1 MENQCV
7 MCGDKDA
14 IEYSVE
20 DSKGNIKK
28 DFACKS
34 CAEELGLE
42 TSEEEEK
49 RNRLWWRSYLKM
61 RLGKE
66 ISDEDFEVFYINRTN
81 PKAFKGC
88 DECSSSDCKKNYPN
102 EKDEKKE
109 KCAECGDL
117 HTLEENGDDDD
128 DWERCIEKGLIYC
141 RECVPKN
148 KCSNKECLGCR
159 PADESDDE
167 SDDE

>member
-49 RNRLWWRSYLKM
+49 RNRLWWRSHLKM

-66 ISDEDFEVFYINRTN
+66 ISDEDFEVFYINRPN
-81 PKAFKGC
+81 PNK
-88 DECSSSDCKKNYPN
+88 

-109 KCAECGDL
+109 
-117 HTLEENGDDDD
+117 NQS
-128 DWERCIEKGLIYC
+128 I
-141 RECVPKN
+141 KN
-148 KCSNKECLGCR
+148 SKEF
-159 PADESDDE
+159 
-167 SDDE
+167 